1 MSYLRRNRIATRL
14 LSAALSFVL
23 LFYIIPS
30 TIYAEIA
37 EAFDQTDSENYV
49 INNETAINDLY
60 NEEYKA
66 TAENVLDEIIYEATE
81 LREEN
86 VKHFRLSD
94 GSYLAAQYNSPVHI
108 LDEYGQ
114 WQDIDNSL
122 SESGGEYS
130 NASASVKFAKKITGN
145 HTLFTLHDGDTKI
158 TLSLID
164 AVKGTVGSVKNN
176 SDAEETTKLQKM
188 INLEKLSSSIMY
200 KDILDGTDLEYVV
213 YSKNVKENII
223 VKEKK
228 DSYSYT
234 FDLKLNGLTPTLT
247 ESGDI
252 LLTDDL
258 TGEVKY
264 TIPAP
269 VVFDSNKC
277 YAPDGVAEYSLTHTN
292 GERYVLEISV
302 NAEWMNAQER
312 AFPVTVDPT
321 VKSDSMVSDTYIDIA
336 SPTTPNSESDTL
348 LVKSDPNALCQAYLK
363 FLNLPNVPL
372 GSYITHA
379 ELFFTATPVTSEAS
393 YVGVYEVMSNW
404 FPNLT
409 WEQYDQNNGSGKL
422 NSIPIDYALIDESG
436 PISFDLTEFLSKWYY
451 YKNSGYVEQD
461 GLAIAPIPG
470 YAANVTLDSMESG
483 EATRPTLFITYK
495 DMKGIESYWQYSSH
509 STEAGTG
516 SVNLANGNLVF
527 SIPTLSSTDNLFG
540 FTPTLVYNSAMFY
553 LNYMSYTVIGTAY
566 NKPSAAYGF
575 KINACE
581 SIIEKISRINP
592 DEPESYYIYADSDGS
607 EHEFHLDS
615 ENRYTDAD
623 GLGLELQI
631 NEDSLVIIDSSKT
644 VRRFLRLPDDVTGII
659 KSRWCLSE
667 IEDVNGNKLVF
678 SVDAYKR
685 PTSIGV
691 IPNGANE
698 SIELLKLFYNSKGIL
713 CAVYNPESR
722 HSVILKYSSE
732 WNYPI
737 SYNDYSNYLRRVEY
751 CYGTDATTENDV
763 ISYATTGVANANV
776 LVHEAKDYNYD
787 ELGKLTEV
795 INVTTD
801 TSLRYTWDG
810 HKIVKVSEYAGTT
823 LGQEVEMVYG
833 GSYTEVRSSGNDE
846 ILHTDDDILT
856 YYVFDS
862 TGRATSI
869 YSRSADSREILGG
882 VMGTYDTQE
891 ESKNSITEQI
901 VLGYVRNNLLVNGD
915 FTYPASDPLTL
926 PYWTASGA
934 TRVNGN
940 CIEDP
945 STLTVGFLVNKFAPA
960 YVSQRVSLEPGN
972 YAFSMQYES
981 KNCTNVDGLAEFI
994 DSASGNVLHS
1004 EIIKLNETDTAKRG
1018 ILLTSFSLDYAAEI
1032 DVKIS
1037 VTGKVGMGR
1046 SVSVYIGKLKLE
1058 KGRNSSAY
1066 NLVNDSSFTSG
1077 IGPGTKWNAY
1087 NQGTVVET
1095 DADGNK
1101 YVVLAASGGTNL
1113 LKQQVFARTSAELEN
1128 LENNAEL
1135 ISSNAR
1141 FMISGYAKADT
1152 AVPEGEFRL
1161 YAEVIYMRDGSYT
1174 SVIYPADF
1182 TRMSGEWQ
1190 FASAMFSLN
1199 KDANGDDIPPY
1210 LCVSAIYIVCDYSG
1224 QIIGTA
1230 AFDDISL
1237 TYVEE
1242 EQRQDISYSDGLP
1255 TKVID
1260 GFDEVY
1266 YSYNSDGNVV
1276 RMADNKG
1283 NLTEYV
1289 YGANPNVVIRT
1300 EEYEYE
1306 LNDGVSAYPFD
1317 SDTPDAYIT
1326 KTYKSKTE
1334 YTYNSYGM
1342 ITEVV
1347 WYEILDGDPNTTGN
1361 LSRQTYTYEVTP
1373 TSKIFGTLLSER
1385 SADSEYRYFYDS
1397 STGWLL
1403 ASLDIGSNN
1412 GYSYTYDEVGRLLKV
1427 EPAVYSSSSDTYS
1440 GYTTNTKV
1448 EYDYDICNRLSGIS
1462 TDSTE
1467 YTFTYDIF
1475 GNSESISIGSRVLA
1489 EYEYN
1494 GNNGKIKR
1502 TVYGNG
1508 YEVEYVYNDLEQ
1520 LEAIRH
1526 KADESTEYVTAYEY
1540 EYNSDGQPALTRD
1553 NINGIVLVY
1562 RYDVCGKL
1570 IGYGEYTSD
1579 GYDTV
1584 TDTYIT
1590 YDDHLRV
1597 SRTDNIFSYTG
1608 GTDTVTSSYTYLP
1621 DGKLQGYTVDSG
1633 FNLSGEY
1640 IYDSLD
1646 RISEAVYN
1654 INEDELTISESYIYD
1669 TDYTYGASGR
1679 TNYYTYEVGSDA
1691 TVYSYTYNRAGY
1703 ITKIIGGGY
1712 IIEYTYDGKGQL
1724 LSEDNSFTDLY
1735 YTYTYDAS
1743 GNLTKVVSQ
1752 PRSTTGGD
1760 GPILMGVIGG
1770 DTSELNF
1777 APLLPNLPAATTN
1790 TYSYTDT
1797 EWGDLLTK
1805 YNDVSITYDE
1815 IGNPLSYYNGSSY
1828 TFSWQGRRLMTAT
1841 KGTNTMSFAYDS
1853 DGLRVA
1859 KTVNGVTTHYVYDGE
1874 LLLAEYT
1881 DTTTVVYIYDAN
1893 GSPIGF
1899 KCRLNSYVDD
1909 AWDVYW
1915 YGKNLQGDITAIYN
1929 STGTELISYTYTAWG
1944 IATKTYHNGGVNT
1957 TATYNNLTYR
1967 GYYYDSDL
1975 GMYYLQS
1982 RYYDANICR
1991 FINADSL
1998 VAGVNNSTSG
2008 FNLYVYCFNNPIAF
2022 TDDSGNWPKWDKVY
2036 DAVKKVVK
2044 TVAEAISKVVNTA
2057 SDVVNNIQEDIKNF
2071 DRDNKI
2077 AANNYSSNYI
2087 SSYKNVLVVKHNIKF
2102 LSSFSIF
2109 NIIFLKSPGSYE
2121 PSDLYSNHP
2130 EFYDEV
2136 LYHEYGHYLQQQE
2149 MGQVIYFFAIANP
2162 SLSYNVFLVNTKY
2175 YTPELYYSMPWEY
2188 DANMRVG
2195 ITSVSYLPN
2204 SEVCRQIYFG
2214 FWRIFYD

>member
-1 MSYLRRNRIATRL
+1 MKQRIHLAMSYLRRNRIATRL

-23 LFYIIPS
+23 LFYVIPS

-37 EAFDQTDSENYV
+37 EAFDQTDSENYA

-60 NEEYKA
+60 NEEYKV

-94 GSYLAAQYNSPVHI
+94 GSYLAAQYNSPVHV

-234 FDLKLNGLTPTLT
+234 FDLKLNGLTPALT

-372 GSYITHA
+372 ASYITHA
-379 ELFFTATPVTSEAS
+379 ELFFTATPATSEAS

-422 NSIPIDYALIDESG
+422 NSIPIDYAIIDESG

-527 SIPTLSSTDNLFG
+527 SIPTLSATDNLFG

-566 NKPSAAYGF
+566 NRPSAAYGF

-592 DEPESYYIYADSDGS
+592 DEPERYYIYADSDGS

-678 SVDAYKR
+678 SADAYKR

-776 LVHEAKDYNYD
+776 LVHEAKNYNYD

-882 VMGTYDTQE
+882 VTGTYDTQE
-891 ESKNSITEQI
+891 ESKNSITEEI

-934 TRVNGN
+934 SRVNGN

-960 YVSQRVSLEPGN
+960 YISQRVSLEPGN

-994 DSASGNVLHS
+994 DSESGNVLHS

-1101 YVVLAASGGTNL
+1101 YVVLTASGGTNL
-1113 LKQQVFARTSAELEN
+1113 LKQQVFARTPAELEN

-1190 FASAMFSLN
+1190 FASATFSLN

-1283 NLTEYV
+1283 KLIEYV

-1306 LNDGVSAYPFD
+1306 LNDGVSVYPFD

-1427 EPAVYSSSSDTYS
+1427 EPAIYNSSSDTYS

-1448 EYDYDICNRLSGIS
+1448 EYDYDIRNRLSGIS

-1467 YTFTYDIF
+1467 YTLTYDIF

-1494 GNNGKIKR
+1494 DNNGKIKKI
-1502 TVYGNG
+1502 VYGNG

-1526 KADESTEYVTAYEY
+1526 KADENAEYVTAYEY

-1562 RYDVCGKL
+1562 KYDVCGKL

-1579 GYDTV
+1579 DYDTV

-1646 RISEAVYN
+1646 RISEVVYN
-1654 INEDELTISESYIYD
+1654 VNEDELTISESYTYA
-1669 TDYTYGASGR
+1669 TDSVYGASGHVTR
-1679 TNYYTYEVGSDA
+1679 
-1691 TVYSYTYNRAGY
+1691 YTYNVGSQSTAYTYTYNDAGY
-1703 ITKIIGGGY
+1703 ITKIRYNAGGQTVT
-1712 IIEYTYDGKGQL
+1712 YTYDGKGQL
-1724 LSEDNSFTDLY
+1724 IGEDNDITGY
-1735 YTYTYDAS
+1735 TYTYTYDAA
-1743 GNLTKVVSQ
+1743 GNLTRVSYVAQ
-1752 PRSTTGGD
+1752 SND
-1760 GPILMGVIGG
+1760 GFIQMGSG
-1770 DTSELNF
+1770 DTSTTF
-1777 APLLPNLPAATTN
+1777 ALTPLLPNLPVPTVN
-1790 TYSYTDT
+1790 TYTYSDS

-1805 YNDVSITYDE
+1805 YNGVSITYDE

-1828 TFSWQGRRLMTAT
+1828 TFSWQGRKLIGAV
-1841 KGTNTMSFAYDS
+1841 KGTNTMSFEYDI
-1853 DGLRVA
+1853 DGLRIS
-1859 KTVNGVTTHYVYDGE
+1859 KTTNGVTTHYVYNGE

-1893 GSPIGF
+1893 GAPIGF
-1899 KCRLNSYVDD
+1899 KCRLNTYEQDV
-1909 AWDVYW
+1909 WDIYW
-1915 YGKNLQGDITAIYN
+1915 YGKNLQGDIASIYD

-1944 IATKTYHNGGVNT
+1944 TTTKDYYNNGANT
-1957 TATYNNLTYR
+1957 TAVHNNLTYR

-1982 RYYDANICR
+1982 RYYDPAICR
-1991 FINADSL
+1991 FINADSY
-1998 VAGVNNSTSG
+1998 VSTGQGINSYNM
-2008 FNLYVYCFNNPIAF
+2008 FAYCGNNPIMYVDPTGEFPVLAILIIAIC
-2022 TDDSGNWPKWDKVY
+2022 T
-2036 DAVKKVVK
+2036 VVGGI
-2044 TVAEAISKVVNTA
+2044 VGYQV
-2057 SDVVNNIQEDIKNF
+2057 
-2071 DRDNKI
+2071 
-2077 AANNYSSNYI
+2077 ANNVEEERRVQQSGETEDQKLGDDVLDISNEEYKMPTWEKIGYI
-2087 SSYKNVLVVKHNIKF
+2087 AGGALMGTATSGAVLMISGAGGTLLTRSTSKLIAGFSMTGPQLFALGASVSDIALTLVSPFLNIDIELVEYPESQYKNA
-2102 LSSFSIF
+2102 
-2109 NIIFLKSPGSYE
+2109 PTY
-2121 PSDLYSNHP
+2121 
-2130 EFYDEV
+2130 
-2136 LYHEYGHYLQQQE
+2136 
-2149 MGQVIYFFAIANP
+2149 
-2162 SLSYNVFLVNTKY
+2162 
-2175 YTPELYYSMPWEY
+2175 MP
-2188 DANMRVG
+2188 
-2195 ITSVSYLPN
+2195 
-2204 SEVCRQIYFG
+2204 
-2214 FWRIFYD
+2214 

>member
-1 MSYLRRNRIATRL
+1 MSYLRKNRIATRL

-23 LFYIIPS
+23 LFYVIPS

-49 INNETAINDLY
+49 INNDTAINDLY
-60 NEEYKA
+60 NEEYKV
-66 TAENVLDEIIYEATE
+66 TAENVLDEIIYEAIE

-94 GSYLAAQYNSPVHI
+94 GSYLAAQYNSPVHV

-234 FDLKLNGLTPTLT
+234 FELKLNGLTPALT

-348 LVKSDPNALCQAYLK
+348 LVKSDPSALCQAYLK

-372 GSYITHA
+372 ASYITHA
-379 ELFFTATPVTSEAS
+379 ELFFTATPATSEAS

-409 WEQYDQNNGSGKL
+409 WEQYDQDNGSGKL
-422 NSIPIDYALIDESG
+422 NSIPIDYAIIDESG

-461 GLAIAPIPG
+461 GLAIAPISG

-527 SIPTLSSTDNLFG
+527 SIPTLSATDNLFG
-540 FTPTLVYNSAMFY
+540 FTPTLVYNSAIFHKKY
-553 LNYMSYTVIGTAY
+553 LNSATIKTAY
-566 NKPSAAYGF
+566 QFPSTGYGF

-581 SIIEKISRINP
+581 SIVEITSRIDADNP
-592 DEPESYYIYADSDGS
+592 LRYYVYA
-607 EHEFHLDS
+607 
-615 ENRYTDAD
+615 DAD
-623 GLGLELQI
+623 GTEHELHATESADVYRDINGLGLRLEI
-631 NEDSLVIIDSSKT
+631 SDDSLVLQDESKT
-644 VRRFLRLPDDVTGII
+644 VRRFSEIPHQSTLLTD
-659 KSRWCLSE
+659 SEWYLSE

-678 SVDAYKR
+678 TVDASQR
-685 PTSIGV
+685 PTSVRIL
-691 IPNGANE
+691 PNGQTS
-698 SIELLKLFYNSKGIL
+698 SIEILKLFYNSKGIL

-776 LVHEAKDYNYD
+776 LVHEAKNYNYD

-882 VMGTYDTQE
+882 VTGTYDTQE

-915 FTYPASDPLTL
+915 FTYPASDLLTL
-926 PYWTASGA
+926 PYWTASRA

-945 STLTVGFLVNKFAPA
+945 NTLTVGFLVNKFSPA

-1018 ILLTSFSLDYAAEI
+1018 ILLTSFSIDVTAEI

-1037 VTGKVGMGR
+1037 FMGKAGMGV
-1046 SVSVYIGKLKLE
+1046 SVSLKVGKLKLE

-1095 DADGNK
+1095 DANGNK

-1113 LKQQVFARTSAELEN
+1113 LKQQVFARTPEELEN

-1161 YAEVIYMRDGSYT
+1161 YAEVRYMRDGSYT
-1174 SVIYPADF
+1174 SVRYPVDF

-1190 FASAMFSLN
+1190 FASATFSLN

-1266 YSYNSDGNVV
+1266 YSYNSDGNVL

-1289 YGANPNVVIRT
+1289 YGANPNVVIRKV
-1300 EEYEYE
+1300 EYEYE

-1317 SDTPDAYIT
+1317 SDTPDTYIT

-1361 LSRQTYTYEVTP
+1361 FSRQTYTYEVTP

-1440 GYTTNTKV
+1440 GYNTSTRV
-1448 EYDYDICNRLSGIS
+1448 EYGYDTSNRLSGIS

-1467 YTFTYDIF
+1467 YTLTYDIF

-1502 TVYGNG
+1502 IVYGNG
-1508 YEVEYVYNDLEQ
+1508 YEVEYVYNDREQ

-1526 KADESTEYVTAYEY
+1526 KADENAEYVTAYEY

-1562 RYDVCGKL
+1562 KYDVCGKL

-1597 SRTDNIFSYTG
+1597 GRTDNIFSYTG

-1621 DGKLQGYTVDSG
+1621 DGKLQGYTVESG
-1633 FNLSGEY
+1633 FTIEGEY
-1640 IYDSLD
+1640 TYDSLD
-1646 RISEAVYN
+1646 RISEVVYN
-1654 INEDELTISESYIYD
+1654 VNEDELTISESYTYA
-1669 TDYTYGASGR
+1669 TDSVYGASGHVTR
-1679 TNYYTYEVGSDA
+1679 
-1691 TVYSYTYNRAGY
+1691 YTYNVGSQSTAYTYTYNDAGY
-1703 ITKIIGGGY
+1703 ITKIRYNAGGQTVT
-1712 IIEYTYDGKGQL
+1712 YTYDSKGQL
-1724 LSEDNSFTDLY
+1724 ASEDNDFTGY
-1735 YTYTYDAS
+1735 TYTYTYDAA
-1743 GNLTKVVSQ
+1743 GNLTRVSYVAQ
-1752 PRSTTGGD
+1752 SND
-1760 GPILMGVIGG
+1760 GFIQMGIIGS
-1770 DTSELNF
+1770 DSAELNF
-1777 APLLPNLPAATTN
+1777 APLLPNLPVPTVN
-1790 TYSYTDT
+1790 TYTYSDS

-1805 YNDVSITYDE
+1805 YNGVSITYDE

-1828 TFSWQGRRLMTAT
+1828 TFSWQGRKLIGAV
-1841 KGTNTMSFAYDS
+1841 KGTNTMSFEYDI
-1853 DGLRVA
+1853 DGLRIS
-1859 KTVNGVTTHYVYDGE
+1859 KTTNGVTTHYVYNGE

-1893 GSPIGF
+1893 GSPIGL
-1899 KCRLNSYVDD
+1899 KCRLNSYAED

-1915 YGKNLQGDITAIYN
+1915 YGKNLQGDIVNIYN
-1929 STGTELISYTYTAWG
+1929 STGAKIVSYTYTAWG
-1944 IATKTYHNGGVNT
+1944 TTTKSYANNGSST
-1957 TATYNNLTYR
+1957 TAIHNNLTYR
-1967 GYYYDSDL
+1967 GYYYDNDL

-1982 RYYDANICR
+1982 RYYDPAICR
-1991 FINADSL
+1991 FISADIYDVLISTPMALTDKNLYSYCDNNPVVRVDGDGEFWNWLVGSTVGTVGAAL
-1998 VAGVNNSTSG
+1998 VASMQGKNGKEFWGSVANGFVSGLVVGIIADFLVVFGTNTTAASIIINALANGGANALGDVVEMKITNGKIDKSTII
-2008 FNLYVYCFNNPIAF
+2008 V
-2022 TDDSGNWPKWDKVY
+2022 
-2036 DAVKKVVK
+2036 DAVLGVSLGGLFGAIDGPQDSMMEVVK
-2044 TVAEAISKVVNTA
+2044 SKAGKKALENGISFVEAVAKTSAREISKIGSTFVEET
-2057 SDVVNNIQEDIKNF
+2057 
-2071 DRDNKI
+2071 
-2077 AANNYSSNYI
+2077 
-2087 SSYKNVLVVKHNIKF
+2087 LT
-2102 LSSFSIF
+2102 SITSWIVETF
-2109 NIIFLKSPGSYE
+2109 
-2121 PSDLYSNHP
+2121 
-2130 EFYDEV
+2130 
-2136 LYHEYGHYLQQQE
+2136 
-2149 MGQVIYFFAIANP
+2149 
-2162 SLSYNVFLVNTKY
+2162 TKY
-2175 YTPELYYSMPWEY
+2175 
-2188 DANMRVG
+2188 
-2195 ITSVSYLPN
+2195 
-2204 SEVCRQIYFG
+2204 FG
-2214 FWRIFYD
+2214 GW